1 MTAMPGLVRAEYTNG
16 YEIGVGVSSFV
27 GQARGSA
34 IQWDSDPTGPTAGF
48 STDVA
53 IDLATTQ
60 EDFFRSLGISAE
72 VSASYGLGSVS
83 AKTSYAESFKST
95 KLSSWIVV
103 RVSVTQVYSQLGP
116 HNRPALTPDALAILT
131 GEGGALQFFQT
142 YGDLYV
148 AGIDAGAELL
158 AVLQIDSTSDEA
170 KQEVKASWDA
180 SYSGG
185 FSAATKGE
193 IDNVL
198 SSAKTS
204 SSKVFRCRVVGG
216 PGGALPAQLTLE
228 DLIDFGLKFPSTV
241 TKENAVPL
249 TVYLQDYRALYR
261 PPGTHLSSPELDAAK
276 ALLSSVNGDI
286 RALRAGSGAVQAIL
300 DHPERYTDT
309 LADLH
314 SRYQPAIDAI
324 AAAIAAFTS
333 LADTCVESFTNSDT
347 PQVPPA
353 PATPEIAVELPA
365 ANPDAVYA
373 IFSALGLYGH
383 DGLRLLVAGHDGQ
396 QAGAPVVLQT
406 YDPDNPGQR
415 WIRKELG
422 DGRVQFVAGDTKEPI
437 VGASADSGA
446 PRLLFCGGAGITA
459 DATGAAWTATPY
471 GGGDTWFIA
480 APDGVWSIKNR
491 DGVNGTPIVIA
502 AQDSA
507 LNDDQRWVFVP
518 VGAPPPARPSGAEG
532 VVLYADPNWTGVS
545 RSFGPGGYDQ
555 GDLGTFDDAASSV
568 RVPKGWTV
576 TLYADPGFSGDSR
589 QCTSDVEFLKE
600 IGFDDATSS
609 LKVSPP

>member
-1 MTAMPGLVRAEYTNG
+1 MTAMPGLVSAEYTNG

-27 GQARGSA
+27 AQARGSA
-34 IQWDSDPTGPTAGF
+34 IQWDGDPTGPTAGF
-48 STDVA
+48 ATDVA
-53 IDLATTQ
+53 INLATTQ
-60 EDFFRSLGISAE
+60 EDFFSSLGISAE

-116 HNRPALTPDALAILT
+116 HNSLVLTPDALAILASD
-131 GEGGALQFFQT
+131 GGALQFFQT

-158 AVLQIDSTSDEA
+158 AVLQIDSASEEA

-193 IDNVL
+193 IDHVL
-198 SSAKTS
+198 SSAKTT
-204 SSKVFRCRVVGG
+204 SSKVFRCRAVGG
-216 PGGALPAQLTLE
+216 PGGALPAQLTLD
-228 DLIDFGLKFPSTV
+228 DLIDFGLTFPRTV

-276 ALLSSVNGDI
+276 SLLSSVNGDI

-300 DHPERYTDT
+300 DHPERYMDS

-314 SRYQPAIDAI
+314 SRYQPAVGAI
-324 AAAIAAFTS
+324 QAAIAALTD
-333 LADTCVESFTNSDT
+333 LADRCIESFTSSDT

-353 PATPEIAVELPA
+353 PGVPEIAVELPT
-365 ANPDAVYA
+365 ANPDPSYT
-373 IFSALGLYGH
+373 IFSAFGLYGH
-383 DGLRLLVAGHDGQ
+383 DGPRLLVAGRDGQ
-396 QAGAPVVLQT
+396 HADAPVVLQT

-422 DGRVQFVAGDTKEPI
+422 DGRFQLVAGDTKEPI
-437 VGASADSGA
+437 AGTSADSGA
-446 PRLLFCGGAGITA
+446 PRSLHCGGAGILA
-459 DATGAAWTATPY
+459 DATVAMWTATPY
-471 GGGDTWFIA
+471 GGGDSWFIA
-480 APDGVWSIKNR
+480 APGGVWAIENR
-491 DGVNGTPIVIA
+491 DGADGTPIVIA
-502 AQDSA
+502 AQDNA
-507 LNDDQRWVFVP
+507 LNDNQRWVFVA
-518 VGAPPPARPSGAEG
+518 VGAPPPARPSGVGG
-532 VVLYADPNWTGVS
+532 VVLYADPGWTGVS
-545 RSFGPGGYDQ
+545 LSFGPGSYDL
-555 GDLGTFDDAASSV
+555 GDLGNFNDATSSV

-576 TLYADPGFSGDSR
+576 TLYADPGFSGNSR
-589 QCTSDVEFLKE
+589 QLTSDVSFLND
-600 IGFDDATSS
+600 IGFNDATSS